1 MHEHGLCILLSMKC
15 FFFFY
20 FQNATGVSDYA
31 ISFGNIDSRKQGG
44 IEYFVYHMIPAGIR
58 FDMESLTD
66 ET

>member
-1 MHEHGLCILLSMKC
+1 MHITVYYCILLYIT
-15 FFFFY
+15 FFFY
-20 FQNATGVSDYA
+20 FQNSTGVSDYA